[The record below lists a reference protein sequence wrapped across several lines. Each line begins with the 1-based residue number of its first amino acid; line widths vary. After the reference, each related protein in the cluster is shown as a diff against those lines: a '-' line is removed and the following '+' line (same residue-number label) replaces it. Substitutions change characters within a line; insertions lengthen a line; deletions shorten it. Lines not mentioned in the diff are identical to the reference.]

1 MLEWK
6 ELTSQ
11 YCIMCFCETILSYC
25 DSVRLTAQNCI
36 ILLIDGVKGV
46 GAQGSWP
53 STTKLVAW
61 VDNGVGF
68 IPWTPYVEGDEIK
81 MKGDEIKREQ
91 GD

>member
-1 MLEWK
+1 MK
-6 ELTSQ
+6 NKYSYGFELTI
-11 YCIMCFCETILSYC
+11 CPLK
-25 DSVRLTAQNCI
+25 SVS
-36 ILLIDGVKGV
+36 VKGV